1 MKNVSENEALRLV
14 LAGTAG
20 ETGVA
25 FFRALAKSLAE
36 VLGTMVAMVTEYDP
50 GQRRLK
56 AMAFL
61 MRGEFVE
68 DYEYS
73 VENTP
78 CAMAVDQKGV
88 LHFRDQLPEFFPLDL
103 DLPEFGLV
111 SYLGCPLLDE
121 NEEVMG
127 LLAVLDDKP
136 MPAGERFLS
145 LFELFAERASAEH
158 RRLRLERELQ
168 KRYADRGITESAA
181 DAILELDAAWHIR
194 GANRAAER
202 IFGCTSED
210 LLGELLAEY
219 FQPGSAR
226 YVQSAGESLS
236 GSEDR
241 GVWLPTALEA
251 QRWDRTPF
259 LAEAT
264 LSRFQHQGDVSYVLV
279 LRDVGER
286 DAAPALLQQLGK
298 ETGCEVAEDGA
309 IVGRSDPIKRL
320 KRSLAQVA
328 ATDATVLVLGET
340 GTGKEVVAR
349 EIHAASRRR
358 AKPLVRVNCAAVPE
372 NLIESEFFGH
382 EKGAFTGATARRE
395 GRFAMADGGT
405 LFLDEVGEL
414 PLDIQAKL
422 LRVLQEGEFE
432 PVGSDGTR
440 RVDVRVIAA
449 TNRDLAAD
457 VRSGRFREDLFYR
470 LNVFPLH
477 VPPLR
482 ARGDDVCRLAEL
494 FLSRFS
500 REQGRAV
507 PTLSLEDARALRSY
521 EWPGNVRELQNAI
534 ERALIVSGI
543 TGAPSIEQAI
553 RGASPAEAKPL
564 IGSPDGPPPIL
575 TLADF
580 QRLERENI
588 LRALNHC
595 GGKIS
600 GLGGAAALL
609 GMPPSTLASRMKA
622 LGIDRRG

>member
-20 ETGVA
+20 ETGGA

-50 GQRRLK
+50 KERRLK

-78 CAMAVDQKGV
+78 CAMAVDRKGV

-121 NEEVMG
+121 NDEVMG

-145 LFELFAERASAEH
+145 LFELFAERAAAEH

-168 KRYADRGITESAA
+168 KRYADRGISKSAA

-219 FQPGSAR
+219 LQPGSAR

-236 GSEDR
+236 GSEER

-251 QRWDRTPF
+251 QRWDRAPF

-286 DAAPALLQQLGK
+286 DAAPALLQQPTVA
-298 ETGCEVAEDGA
+298 EAAEDGS

-457 VRSGRFREDLFYR
+457 VRAGRFREDLFYR

-482 ARGDDVCRLAEL
+482 ERGDDVCRLAEL

-500 REQGRAV
+500 REQGRPA
-507 PTLSLEDARALRSY
+507 PTLSPEDARALRSY
-521 EWPGNVRELQNAI
+521 PWPGNVRELQNAI
-534 ERALIVSGI
+534 ERALIVAGRSA
-543 TGAPSIEQAI
+543 APSIGQAI
-553 RGASPAEAKPL
+553 GGAGAAEPKPVD
-564 IGSPDGPPPIL
+564 GSAQEPPPIL

-580 QRLERENI
+580 ERLERENI

-609 GMPPSTLASRMKA
+609 GMPPSTLSSRMKA
-622 LGIDRRG
+622 LGIDRKA